1 MSFENINYNDNHYKL
16 IWTSGELEGFYID
29 FKYQEIGYREN
40 EPERIE
46 FKKLQIIKYLLEHST
61 EYITGTQINL
71 TEELNSIDLPKSI
84 SSIKASVLK
93 ALNPVYDKE
102 KASDLYN
109 LIIDKHRIN
118 GQMGYKLVTSD
129 AVLSNA
135 DEAENNRIVAGI
147 DTYADKSDNSYAEE
161 SFSYIRKNWFMLFIF
176 SYIILMILFIL
187 KANDISF
194 GELFMHLV
202 TLPLKTSLL
211 ICLLG
216 GMIPVFAGL
225 LIDTPYALIAK
236 HIKTGKK
243 ADISEYYHIV
253 THEEERFDLSKQ
265 HVSFFAICNLT
276 GAITTATII
285 LFVKKIP
292 DFDTYITKSSM
303 NTPLAVISFAAIFV
317 ALYNNYMLQ
326 TKHVPIRNNHNYI
339 LSRAHAFFNFFWLT
353 FSISVSCGLLFAFL
367 LFRISSSYA
376 TPDSLDS
383 SFLIMILAAY
393 SYLWFSADS
402 PLAGDIG
409 SISKDNFISGA
420 PVLAFFSIL
429 YTILCFDMSMTCILS
444 FIINVLV
451 LIVWYIVMKKRK
463 SIGVIRFITSF
474 FSVVA
479 VFVILMLV
487 LNL

>member
-1 MSFENINYNDNHYKL
+1 
-16 IWTSGELEGFYID
+16 
-29 FKYQEIGYREN
+29 
-40 EPERIE
+40 
-46 FKKLQIIKYLLEHST
+46 
-61 EYITGTQINL
+61 
-71 TEELNSIDLPKSI
+71 
-84 SSIKASVLK
+84 
-93 ALNPVYDKE
+93 
-102 KASDLYN
+102 
-109 LIIDKHRIN
+109 
-118 GQMGYKLVTSD
+118 
-129 AVLSNA
+129 
-135 DEAENNRIVAGI
+135 
-147 DTYADKSDNSYAEE
+147 
-161 SFSYIRKNWFMLFIF
+161 
-176 SYIILMILFIL
+176 
-187 KANDISF
+187 

-225 LIDTPYALIAK
+225 IIDTPYALIAK

-402 PLAGDIG
+402 PLAVDIE

-420 PVLAFFSIL
+420 PVLAFFSLL
-429 YTILCFDMSMTCILS
+429 YTILCFDISMTCILS
-444 FIINVLV
+444 VIINILV
-451 LIVWYIVMKKRK
+451 LSVWYIVMKKRK

-474 FSVVA
+474 FSVA
-479 VFVILMLV
+479 AIFVILMLI
-487 LNL
+487 LNI

>member
-1 MSFENINYNDNHYKL
+1 MSFTDIDYNNHYKL
-16 IWTSGELEGFYID
+16 IWTSGALEGLYID
-29 FKYQEIGYREN
+29 FKYQEIGYKEN
-40 EPERIE
+40 TPERIE
-46 FKKLQIIKYLLEHST
+46 FKKLQILKYLLEHST
-61 EYITGTQINL
+61 DYTTGAQINQ

-84 SSIKASVLK
+84 SSIKSSILK
-93 ALNPVYDKE
+93 ALNPIYDKE
-102 KASDLYN
+102 KAADLYN

-118 GQMGYKLVTSD
+118 GQMGYKLITSD
-129 AVLSNA
+129 AVLSNI
-135 DEAENNRIVAGI
+135 DDSENSHVVANI
-147 DTYADKSDNSYAEE
+147 DTYTEKSDKTHKEE
-161 SFSYIRKNWFMLFIF
+161 SFSYIRKNWFVLFIF

-225 LIDTPYALIAK
+225 IIDTPYALIAK

-253 THEEERFDLSKQ
+253 THEEERFELSKQ

-402 PLAGDIG
+402 PLAVDIE

-420 PVLAFFSIL
+420 PVLAFFSLL
-429 YTILCFDMSMTCILS
+429 YTILCFDISMTCILS
-444 FIINVLV
+444 VIINILV
-451 LIVWYIVMKKRK
+451 LSVWYIVMKKRK

-474 FSVVA
+474 FSVA
-479 VFVILMLV
+479 AIFVILMLI
-487 LNL
+487 LNI